1 MTTRVLRTA
10 GRSVRAARGAARALA
25 TLANAAP
32 AADGVRVWYGIDVP
46 PIDRIAH
53 GGIVKLQALAAAFP
67 STSRGFNLLYLVSSR
82 LPDTAPLLARAAKA
96 RGAKVVVNQ
105 NGVAYAGWYGPGWE
119 AVNAPMAALLQ
130 TADHV
135 LYQSRFCQN
144 AADRFL
150 GTAVSPNEILYNP
163 VDTERFTPAPA
174 AERPLT
180 LLLGGSQDFR
190 YRVESAVQVLA
201 TVSREHR
208 DARLIISGGL
218 RWTTPREAE
227 RDLGHIVNR
236 AAVADRIELT
246 GPYTQADAPALFARA
261 DLLIHTKYKDPSPTV
276 ALEAMACGLPV
287 VYSASGGV
295 PELVGDEAG
304 IGVQVADSW
313 TVDQPPDASAMAAA
327 VCEAYA
333 RRRDFADA
341 ARQRAVEH
349 FDERRWIARH
359 REVFASLCH

>member
-32 AADGVRVWYGIDVP
+32 ASDEVRVWYGVDVP
-46 PIDRIAH
+46 PIDRLAH

-67 STSRGFNLLYLVSSR
+67 STARGFNVLYLVSSR
-82 LPDTAPLLARAAKA
+82 LPDTATLLARAAKA
-96 RGAKVVVNQ
+96 RGARVVVNQ

-130 TADHV
+130 TADHI
-135 LYQSRFCQN
+135 LYQSGFCKD

-150 GTAVSPNEILYNP
+150 GSAVSPNEVLYNP

-174 AERPLT
+174 ARRPLT

-190 YRVESAVQVLA
+190 YRVESAVRVLA
-201 TVSREHR
+201 SVSREHR
-208 DARLIISGGL
+208 DARLIISGRL
-218 RWTTPREAE
+218 RWATARDAE
-227 RDLGHIVNR
+227 RDLGEMVER
-236 AAVADRIELT
+236 AAVADRVELT
-246 GPYTQADAPALFARA
+246 GPYTQADAPGLFARA
-261 DLLIHTKYKDPSPTV
+261 DVLLHTKYKDPCPTV
-276 ALEAMACGLPV
+276 VLEAMASGLPV
-287 VYSASGGV
+287 VYSASGGM

-304 IGVQVADSW
+304 IGVPVADSW
-313 TVDQPPDASAMAAA
+313 TTDQPPDASAMAAA

-333 RRRDFADA
+333 RRRDFRA
-341 ARQRAVEH
+341 ASRQRAVDH
-349 FDERRWIARH
+349 FDVRRWIARH

>member
-1 MTTRVLRTA
+1 MTMRVLRTA

-25 TLANAAP
+25 TLASAAP
-32 AADGVRVWYGIDVP
+32 AADEVRVWYGIDVP
-46 PIDRIAH
+46 PLDRIAH

-67 STSRGFNLLYLVSSR
+67 STARGFNVLYLVSSR

-130 TADHV
+130 TADRI
-135 LYQSRFCQN
+135 LYQSRFCKN

-150 GTAVSPNEILYNP
+150 GTAVSPNEVLYNP
-163 VDTERFTPAPA
+163 VDTERFNPAPA
-174 AERPLT
+174 AGRPLT

-190 YRVESAVQVLA
+190 YRVESAIHVLA
-201 TVSREHR
+201 GVSRQHPN
-208 DARLIISGGL
+208 ARLIITGRL

-227 RDLGHIVNR
+227 RDLSEMATR
-236 AAVADRIELT
+236 AAVADRVEVT
-246 GPYTQADAPALFARA
+246 GPYTQADAPRLFQRA
-261 DLLIHTKYKDPSPTV
+261 DVLLHTKYKDPCPAV
-276 ALEAMACGLPV
+276 VVEAMACGLPV

-304 IGVQVADSW
+304 IGLPVADSW
-313 TVDQPPDASAMAAA
+313 TEDQSPDVNAMATA
-327 VCEAYA
+327 VCDVYA
-333 RRRDFADA
+333 DRDTHAEA
-341 ARQRAVEH
+341 ARQRAVDR
-349 FDERRWIARH
+349 FDVRRWIARH
-359 REVFASLCH
+359 QELLASLCR